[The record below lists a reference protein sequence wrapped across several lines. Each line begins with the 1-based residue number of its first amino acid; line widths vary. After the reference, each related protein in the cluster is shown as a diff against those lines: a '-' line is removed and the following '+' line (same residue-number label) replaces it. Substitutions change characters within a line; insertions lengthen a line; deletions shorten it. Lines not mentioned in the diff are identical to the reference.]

1 MPFQY
6 IVILTLPS
14 AYLNINTFSLLF
26 DFNKSWTKNAGFVVA
41 QNNGAEFLFDM
52 HASIAFP
59 LDSNE
64 ILMLY
69 SLLNPHI
76 RFL

>member
-1 MPFQY
+1 M
-6 IVILTLPS
+6 
-14 AYLNINTFSLLF
+14 A
-26 DFNKSWTKNAGFVVA
+26 
-41 QNNGAEFLFDM
+41 AEFLFDM

-69 SLLNPHI
+69 FLLKNLLCG
-76 RFL
+76 FLRDLSNRRIGFTNMAIPKLIFRHSKRN

>member
-41 QNNGAEFLFDM
+41 FLNQ
-52 HASIAFP
+52 S
-59 LDSNE
+59 
-64 ILMLY
+64 
-69 SLLNPHI
+69 SLT
-76 RFL
+76 